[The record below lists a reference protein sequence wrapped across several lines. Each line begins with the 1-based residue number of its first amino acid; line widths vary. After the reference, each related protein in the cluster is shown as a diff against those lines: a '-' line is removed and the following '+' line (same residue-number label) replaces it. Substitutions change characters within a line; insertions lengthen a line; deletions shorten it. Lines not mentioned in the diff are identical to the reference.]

1 MQWPLEHSLSVYLF
15 LCLSVS
21 SLSLPLS
28 VFLSLSVPLSLSL
41 SLSLFLCLCLFL
53 SMCLCL
59 SPENCYC
66 PEDIMEKFKQTILH
80 LIGLDFFSEEPI
92 FPGLA
97 CYQERGT
104 LQFQILVLPAF

>member
-1 MQWPLEHSLSVYLF
+1 MTLGTLSVCLSLSLSLCLLSF
-15 LCLSVS
+15 SASLCLSVS
-21 SLSLPLS
+21 LCPS
-28 VFLSLSVPLSLSL
+28 VSL

-80 LIGLDFFSEEPI
+80 LIGLDFFSEGAI

>member
-1 MQWPLEHSLSVYLF
+1 
-15 LCLSVS
+15 
-21 SLSLPLS
+21 
-28 VFLSLSVPLSLSL
+28 
-41 SLSLFLCLCLFL
+41 
-53 SMCLCL
+53 
-59 SPENCYC
+59 
-66 PEDIMEKFKQTILH
+66 MEKFKQTILH